1 MKARNLA
8 IALLASMALCAP
20 VPLAGCAGK
29 TQEGGTQQRTVST
42 QSDGSQGTSSSGN
55 ASGTGGAA
63 SSSGATSG
71 TTDASATDKSA
82 TGDAGATATTPADD
96 GTYDLSDFR
105 NSVLFSVGGSPA
117 PNDKVFSVD
126 ALGEWRLL
134 GAYDADGTL
143 WTAEQLP
150 ATTLTITERG
160 GTYAPDDDRHPIT
173 WEQDANLPQLASG
186 DFGDDPANRVQ
197 MDVNDK
203 GRLVV
208 WQQMNGRTLLFA
220 RVA

>member
-8 IALLASMALCAP
+8 ITLFVSAVLCASASL
-20 VPLAGCAGK
+20 VGCAGK
-29 TQEGGTQQRTVST
+29 TQEGGTRSQQTVTT
-42 QSDGSQGTSSSGN
+42 QSDKSQGTSGSGD
-55 ASGTGGAA
+55 ASGANGG
-63 SSSGATSG
+63 SSSG
-71 TTDASATDKSA
+71 TTDSSVSDKAAPANGGSATA
-82 TGDAGATATTPADD
+82 APADD

-105 NSVLFSVGGSPA
+105 NSVLFSVDGYPA
-117 PNDKVFSVD
+117 PNDKVFSAD
-126 ALGEWRLL
+126 AIGEWRLL

-160 GTYAPDDDRHPIT
+160 GTYAPADDRHPIS

-203 GRLVV
+203 DRLVV